1 VETPAI
7 DTVEFRRALGC
18 FCTGVA
24 VVTGIDQS
32 EPLGFTVQSLVSLS
46 LSPPLIGMSPAKTS
60 GTWKRIRPSRR
71 FCVNI
76 LSSEQTA
83 LCETFASKRADRFLG
98 VSWGWSAN
106 GLPVLEHVMA
116 YVCCR
121 LETEHETG
129 DHFFTVG
136 RVQEIAT
143 LRDEAEP
150 LLFLRGAFR
159 SALYAETMG

>member
-1 VETPAI
+1 METLAT
-7 DTVEFRRALGC
+7 DTDEFRRALGC

-32 EPLGFTVQSLVSLS
+32 EPIGFTVQSLVSLS
-46 LSPPLIGMSPAKTS
+46 LSPPLIGLSPAKTS
-60 GTWKRIRPSRR
+60 GTWQRIRPSRR

-83 LCETFASKRADRFLG
+83 LCEAFAKKRADRFLG
-98 VSWGWSAN
+98 VGWRESAN
-106 GLPVLEHVMA
+106 GLPVLEHVIA
-116 YVCCR
+116 YVCCT

-129 DHFFTVG
+129 DHFFIVG

-143 LRDEAEP
+143 LRDKAEP

-159 SALYAETMG
+159 SALSAEKIG